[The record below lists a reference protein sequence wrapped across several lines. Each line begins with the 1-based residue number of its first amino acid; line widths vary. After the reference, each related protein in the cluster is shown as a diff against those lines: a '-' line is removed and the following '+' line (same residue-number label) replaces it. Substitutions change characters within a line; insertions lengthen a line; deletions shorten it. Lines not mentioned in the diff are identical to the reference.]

1 MTGKQSEN
9 ISFRSCTSYQ
19 NHFRKLK
26 DNTMTT
32 ADIIN
37 NLIFAL
43 LQKQN
48 CSQLALCFR
57 KMMIKLHSCQNT
69 SCPNLSQVLIIHK
82 INYHRQADT
91 WWLAVSMIF
100 SNVAANCNW
109 DMWDAGMSK
118 GQPKVPT
125 RSTPSLSDVA
135 WWTHSFMAWLQRKI
149 TESHYFYGT
158 VILIWTWNT
167 QTQRHSTSSWR
178 RAEQLACTDS
188 SCQQAFYADD
198 PDLL

>member
-1 MTGKQSEN
+1 MTGKWSKN

-26 DNTMTT
+26 HNIMTT

-37 NLIFAL
+37 NWLVFAF

-48 CSQLALCFR
+48 CSQLALCSR
-57 KMMIKLHSCQNT
+57 KMLHTFKLHSCRNT
-69 SCPNLSQVLIIHK
+69 SCPNLSQVLLIRK

-100 SNVAANCNW
+100 SNAAANCNW
-109 DMWDAGMSK
+109 DMWDAGTSK
-118 GQPKVPT
+118 GHPKVPI

-135 WWTHSFMAWLQRKI
+135 WWTHSFMAWLLRKKI
-149 TESHYFYGT
+149 WQSFYGT
-158 VILIWTWNT
+158 VILIQAWHT
-167 QTQRHSTSSWR
+167 QT
-178 RAEQLACTDS
+178 
-188 SCQQAFYADD
+188 
-198 PDLL
+198 

>member
-26 DNTMTT
+26 DNIMAT
-32 ADIIN
+32 ADIISK
-37 NLIFAL
+37 LVFAF

-48 CSQLALCFR
+48 CSQLALCSQ
-57 KMMIKLHSCQNT
+57 KMMHTFKLHSCRNT
-69 SCPNLSQVLIIHK
+69 SCPNLSQVLIIRK
-82 INYHRQADT
+82 INYHPQADT

-109 DMWDAGMSK
+109 DMWDAGTSK
-118 GQPKVPT
+118 GHPKVPT

-135 WWTHSFMAWLQRKI
+135 WRTHSFMAWLQRKI
-149 TESHYFYGT
+149 TESHFIAQSY
-158 VILIWTWNT
+158 
-167 QTQRHSTSSWR
+167 
-178 RAEQLACTDS
+178 
-188 SCQQAFYADD
+188 
-198 PDLL
+198 